1 MAIDETKLREAF
13 KKLSDDVMELRAMN
27 LRMQAE
33 MVDLRKKVDG
43 YKTLLVDLRGEDT
56 VDFHGSLGKDYAEIP
71 TIMPEKE
78 ALELQGDNMTQ
89 TP

>member
-13 KKLSDDVMELRAMN
+13 TKLSVDVMELRAMN

-33 MVDLRKKVDG
+33 MVTLRGKVDG
-43 YKTLLVDLRGEDT
+43 YRTLLVDLRGEDA
-56 VDFHGSLGKDYAEIP
+56 VELHGSLGKEYDEIP

-78 ALELQGDNMTQ
+78 VLELQGDNMTQ